1 MAFAAPA
8 AAASGDLFISEYV
21 EGSSNNKAIEVY
33 NPGTTAVDLAAA
45 GYKLQQYSNGSAT
58 VSLTINLT
66 GTVAGGDVFVFS
78 HALANAAILAQAD
91 QSANLGLFNGN
102 DAVAL
107 VKGTEIVDVIGQ
119 IGVDPGSQW
128 GTGLASTMDNTL
140 RRNANIVQGDTNGSD
155 PFDPA
160 VEWTGFANDTFDGL
174 GWHLTPPDPD
184 PGPVADCA
192 ATPVTIGS
200 VQGSGA
206 ASPIQGQD
214 VLIVTGVAAQS
225 ATGSGSGSGG
235 VRCQPTP
242 SKVSLA

>member
-1 MAFAAPA
+1 MSPAPRPIAAAIAAAALAAGGVVAFAAPA

-21 EGSSNNKAIEVY
+21 EGSSNNKAIEIY
-33 NPGTTAVDLAAA
+33 NPGTTAVDLAAT
-45 GYKLQQYSNGSAT
+45 GYKLQQYSNGSPT

-66 GTVAGGDVFVFS
+66 GSVAPGDVYVFS

-140 RRNANIVQGDTNGSD
+140 RRNASIVQATRAARTRSIPPSNG
-155 PFDPA
+155 P
-160 VEWTGFANDTFDGL
+160 
-174 GWHLTPPDPD
+174 
-184 PGPVADCA
+184 
-192 ATPVTIGS
+192 ATPATRS
-200 VQGSGA
+200 T
-206 ASPIQGQD
+206 ASAGTSR
-214 VLIVTGVAAQS
+214 L
-225 ATGSGSGSGG
+225 
-235 VRCQPTP
+235 PTP
-242 SKVSLA
+242 IRSPWRTARRLP